1 MNTIEVKDLRK
12 HFGSTK
18 AVDGISFD
26 VRQGE
31 IFGFLGP
38 NGAGKTTTIR
48 CLMDFIRPTSGSIQ
62 LLGQDSQANS
72 VELKHRIG
80 YLSGYVRLYDKWTG
94 WEHIRFFQK
103 FNSRSDSSA
112 ELIKRLDFDPTRKAG
127 QLSSGNKQ
135 KLGILLAIMHDPK
148 LLILDEPTIGLDP
161 LLQNEIYKLLRERV
175 QKGATVFFSSHNL
188 PEVEKICTRVG
199 IIRQGKMVAVQSID
213 ELKEKKVYR
222 ILAHAAGGFDR
233 SRFNLSNVSFLESP
247 ANELSLEVRGDVTG
261 IVQLLGK
268 YQLSDLSIER
278 APLEQIFLEYY
289 EQ

>member
-31 IFGFLGP
+31 IYGFLGP

-222 ILAHAAGGFDR
+222 IHAHAAGGFDR

>member
-222 ILAHAAGGFDR
+222 IHAHAAGGFDR

>member
-94 WEHIRFFQK
+94 WDHIRFFKK
-103 FNSRSDSSA
+103 FNGRTDSSA

-135 KLGILLAIMHDPK
+135 KLGILLAMMHDPE

-161 LLQNEIYKLLRERV
+161 LLQNEIYKLLRERI
-175 QKGATVFFSSHNL
+175 QKGMTVFFSSHNL

-222 ILAHAAGGFDR
+222 IHAHTPSGFDR
-233 SRFNLSNVSFLESP
+233 SQFNLPNVSFLESP
-247 ANELSLEVRGDVTG
+247 ANELSLEVRGEVSE
-261 IVQLLGK
+261 IVRALGK